1 MLCSLIALY
10 SNAIDCF
17 TAVERSQLNYLMS
30 YQTRSGEGLINQSDM
45 EGVNNVALLSEA
57 AEGQSLAIIIIV
69 VQELNAEPDRGTGSN
84 GRKMRPDFQVT
95 L

>member
-1 MLCSLIALY
+1 
-10 SNAIDCF
+10 
-17 TAVERSQLNYLMS
+17 MS

-69 VQELNAEPDRGTGSN
+69 VQELNSKPDRGTGSN
-84 GRKMRPDFQVT
+84 HGRKMRPDFQVT